1 MVRQLVRSALAGSS
15 PRLLATVGGLLLL
28 GALLI
33 GLSRPAQL
41 HLVRVLQQVLLLR
54 ARGAVPSFDQRKI
67 SLGKAEFNRI
77 VSSETAA

>member
-28 GALLI
+28 GALLV

-41 HLVRVLQQVLLLR
+41 RLVSFNQFSPSCLLGTPYR
-54 ARGAVPSFDQRKI
+54 
-67 SLGKAEFNRI
+67 
-77 VSSETAA
+77 VSSSVI